1 MSMPTSSAA
10 PVKVLV
16 VDDSILMQKLMTQ
29 IIDSAPGFKVIGVAG
44 SAEEGWDAIQELR
57 PDVVTLDLEL
67 PGRHGL
73 KLLARVLKQDPL
85 PVLIVSAFGGPGAD
99 NTIQAL
105 ELGAIDFIEKPD
117 GTTHTL
123 EGFMKHL
130 VAALQRA
137 AASRKMIAAARQM
150 AQIAAPEQFRDSPNR
165 GTAPGSY
172 FNASSSREPV
182 STSLETALGRPAPLR
197 EPARAGKTSLI
208 AIGASTGG
216 VPAVQTVMR
225 DLANLRLPVV
235 VVQHMPPGYTAK
247 FAARLATATGL
258 DVREA
263 ADGDRLKAGMAV
275 VAPGGSRH
283 LEIEERRGELVCV
296 LKEGPLV
303 SGHSPSVDVMF
314 HSVARSLGSHAVG
327 ILLTGMGRDGAD
339 GLLAMRKAGAETLIQ
354 SGETCV
360 VNGMP
365 KAAFEI
371 GAADRVVPLSQ
382 IGAAVGQLIG
392 ERPNLRS
399 A

>member
-1 MSMPTSSAA
+1 MPIGTPSAA
-10 PVKVLV
+10 NPVKVLV
-16 VDDSILMQKLMTQ
+16 VDDSVLMQKLMTQ
-29 IIDSAPGFKVIGVAG
+29 IIDGAPGFKVIGIAG
-44 SAEEGWDAIQELR
+44 SAEEGWDKIQELR

-123 EGFMKHL
+123 ESFMKHL
-130 VAALQRA
+130 VGALQRA
-137 AASRKMIAAARQM
+137 SASRRMFASRRESTPVRV
-150 AQIAAPEQFRDSPNR
+150 AAP
-165 GTAPGSY
+165 
-172 FNASSSREPV
+172 
-182 STSLETALGRPAPLR
+182 R
-197 EPARAGKTSLI
+197 EPARMGGKASFI

-216 VPAVQTVMR
+216 VPAVQVVMR
-225 DLANLRLPVV
+225 DLAHLRLPIA

-263 ADGDRLKAGMAV
+263 SDGDRLKPGMAV
-275 VAPGGSRH
+275 VAPGGPRH
-283 LEIEERRGELVCV
+283 LEIEERRGEFACMLR
-296 LKEGPLV
+296 EGPLV

-314 HSVARSLGSHAVG
+314 HSVARSLGANAIG
-327 ILLTGMGRDGAD
+327 ILLTGMGRDGAE

-371 GAADRVVPLSQ
+371 GAADRVVALDQ
-382 IGAAVGQLIG
+382 IGAAVSNLLG
-392 ERPNLRS
+392 ERSHLRT

>member
-1 MSMPTSSAA
+1 MVVATSSAA

-16 VDDSILMQKLMTQ
+16 VDDSVLMQKLMTQ
-29 IIDSAPGFKVIGVAG
+29 IINSAPGFEVIGIAG

-123 EGFMKHL
+123 DGFMKHL

-137 AASRKMIAAARQM
+137 AASRKMISAARQITQ
-150 AQIAAPEQFRDSPNR
+150 A
-165 GTAPGSY
+165 TAVP
-172 FNASSSREPV
+172 A
-182 STSLETALGRPAPLR
+182 RPAAVPR
-197 EPARAGKTSLI
+197 EPARSGKTSLI

-225 DLANLRLPVV
+225 DLAHLRLPIV

-258 DVREA
+258 DVHEA
-263 ADGDRLKAGMAV
+263 VDGGRLRPGMAV
-275 VAPGGSRH
+275 VAPGGPRH
-283 LEIEERRGELVCV
+283 LEIEERRGEFVCV
-296 LKEGPLV
+296 LREGPLV
-303 SGHSPSVDVMF
+303 CGHSPSVDVMF
-314 HSVARSLGSHAVG
+314 HSVARSVGGHAIGV
-327 ILLTGMGRDGAD
+327 LLTGMGRDGAD

-371 GAADRVVPLSQ
+371 GAADRVVPLNQ
-382 IGAAVGQLIG
+382 IGGAVGQLVG
-392 ERPNLRS
+392 ERPNLRT

>member
-1 MSMPTSSAA
+1 MSTLTSSGG

-16 VDDSILMQKLMTQ
+16 VDDSVLMQKLMTQ

-57 PDVVTLDLEL
+57 PDVLTLDLEL

-130 VAALQRA
+130 VAALSRA
-137 AASRKMIAAARQM
+137 SASRRMFAARREV
-150 AQIAAPEQFRDSPNR
+150 APAR
-165 GTAPGSY
+165 
-172 FNASSSREPV
+172 PV
-182 STSLETALGRPAPLR
+182 LAR
-197 EPARAGKTSLI
+197 EPARGGRTSLI

-216 VPAVQTVMR
+216 VPAVQVVMR
-225 DLANLRLPVV
+225 DLAHLRIPVV

-263 ADGDRLKAGMAV
+263 ADGDKLKPGMAV
-275 VAPGGSRH
+275 VAPGGPRH

-296 LKEGPLV
+296 LREGPLV

-314 HSVARSLGSHAVG
+314 HSVARSLGQHAVG

-365 KAAFEI
+365 KAAYEL
-371 GAADRVVPLSQ
+371 GAADRVVPLDQ
-382 IGAAVGQLIG
+382 IGAAVGNLIG
-392 ERPNLRS
+392 ERPHLRT

>member
-1 MSMPTSSAA
+1 MGMLNSSAG

-16 VDDSILMQKLMTQ
+16 VDDSVLMQKLMTQ
-29 IIDSAPGFKVIGVAG
+29 IINSTPGFQVIGVAG

-57 PDVVTLDLEL
+57 PDILTLDLEL

-117 GTTHTL
+117 GTTNTL
-123 EGFMKHL
+123 DGFMKH
-130 VAALQRA
+130 VGTALQRA
-137 AASRKMIAAARQM
+137 SASRRLLMAARAAKEAPVAAAP
-150 AQIAAPEQFRDSPNR
+150 A
-165 GTAPGSY
+165 
-172 FNASSSREPV
+172 
-182 STSLETALGRPAPLR
+182 RPAIVR
-197 EPARAGKTSLI
+197 EVSRTVGKAPLI

-216 VPAVQTVMR
+216 VPAVQVVMR
-225 DLANLRLPVV
+225 DLAFTRLPIV
-235 VVQHMPPGYTAK
+235 VVQHMPAGYTAK
-247 FAARLATATGL
+247 FAARLTAATGL

-263 ADGDRLKAGMAV
+263 ADGDRLRPGMAV
-275 VAPGGSRH
+275 VAPGGHRH
-283 LEIEERRGELVCV
+283 LEIEERRGEFVCL

-303 SGHSPSVDVMF
+303 SGHCPSVDVMF
-314 HSVARSLGSHAVG
+314 HSVARAAGAQAVG
-327 ILLTGMGRDGAD
+327 VLLTGMGRDGAD

-371 GAADRVVPLSQ
+371 GAADRAVALEQ
-382 IGAAVGQLIG
+382 IGGVVAGLIG
-392 ERPNLRS
+392 ERPHQRT

>member
-1 MSMPTSSAA
+1 MSPLTSSAG

-29 IIDSAPGFKVIGVAG
+29 IINSTPGFQVIGVAG
-44 SAEEGWDAIQELR
+44 SAEEGWDAIQDLR
-57 PDVVTLDLEL
+57 PDILTLDLEL

-117 GTTHTL
+117 GATHTL
-123 EGFMKHL
+123 EGFMKH
-130 VAALQRA
+130 VAAALQRA
-137 AASRKMIAAARQM
+137 SASRRMLAAAKELA
-150 AQIAAPEQFRDSPNR
+150 AQQRPAAAAPVRPMAALSP
-165 GTAPGSY
+165 A
-172 FNASSSREPV
+172 AH
-182 STSLETALGRPAPLR
+182 
-197 EPARAGKTSLI
+197 GKVSLI

-225 DLANLRLPVV
+225 DAAHLRLPIA
-235 VVQHMPPGYTAK
+235 VVQHMPAGYTAK
-247 FAARLATATGL
+247 FAARLSAATGL

-263 ADGDRLKAGMAV
+263 ADGDRLRPGMAV
-275 VAPGGSRH
+275 VAPGGTKH
-283 LEIEERRGELVCV
+283 LEIEERRGELVCLV
-296 LKEGPLV
+296 KEGPLV
-303 SGHSPSVDVMF
+303 SGHCPSVDVMF
-314 HSVARSLGSHAVG
+314 HSVARALGAQAIGV
-327 ILLTGMGRDGAD
+327 LLTGMGRDGAD
-339 GLLAMRKAGAETLIQ
+339 GLLAMRKAGAATLIQ

-365 KAAFEI
+365 KAAFEL
-371 GAADRVVPLSQ
+371 GAADRVVPLDQ
-382 IGAAVGQLIG
+382 IGGAIAGLLG
-392 ERPNLRS
+392 ERPQQRT

>member
-1 MSMPTSSAA
+1 MSTLTSPGG

-16 VDDSILMQKLMTQ
+16 VDDSVLMQKLMTQ

-57 PDVVTLDLEL
+57 PDVLTLDLEL

-130 VAALQRA
+130 VAALSRA
-137 AASRKMIAAARQM
+137 SASRRMFAARREV
-150 AQIAAPEQFRDSPNR
+150 APVR
-165 GTAPGSY
+165 AVL
-172 FNASSSREPV
+172 A
-182 STSLETALGRPAPLR
+182 R
-197 EPARAGKTSLI
+197 EPARGGRTSLI

-216 VPAVQTVMR
+216 VPAVQVVMR
-225 DLANLRLPVV
+225 DLAHLRIPVV

-263 ADGDRLKAGMAV
+263 ADGDKLKPGMAV
-275 VAPGGSRH
+275 VAPGGPRH

-296 LKEGPLV
+296 LREGPLV

-314 HSVARSLGSHAVG
+314 HSVARSLGQHAVG

-365 KAAFEI
+365 KAAYEL
-371 GAADRVVPLSQ
+371 GAADRVVPLDQ
-382 IGAAVGQLIG
+382 IGAAVGNLIG
-392 ERPNLRS
+392 ERPHLRT

>member
-1 MSMPTSSAA
+1 MTLNASSPAKI
-10 PVKVLV
+10 VNVLV
-16 VDDSILMQKLMTQ
+16 VDDSVLMQKLMTQ

-44 SAEEGWDAIQELR
+44 SAEEGWDAIQALR

-73 KLLARVLKQDPL
+73 KLLARLMKQDPL

-99 NTIQAL
+99 NTLQAL
-105 ELGAIDFIEKPD
+105 ELGAVDFIEKPD
-117 GTTHTL
+117 GTIHTL
-123 EGFMKHL
+123 DGFMKHL

-137 AASRKMIAAARQM
+137 SASRRMFAATRE
-150 AQIAAPEQFRDSPNR
+150 AAPVRPVL
-165 GTAPGSY
+165 A
-172 FNASSSREPV
+172 REP
-182 STSLETALGRPAPLR
+182 GRVGGR
-197 EPARAGKTSLI
+197 TSLI

-216 VPAVQTVMR
+216 VPAVQVVMR
-225 DLANLRLPVV
+225 DLAHHRIPMV

-247 FAARLATATGL
+247 FAARLAAATGL

-263 ADGDRLKAGMAV
+263 SDGERLKPGIAV
-275 VAPGGSRH
+275 VAPGGPRH
-283 LEIEERRGELVCV
+283 LEIEERRGEFTCV

-314 HSVARSLGSHAVG
+314 HSVARSLGAHAVG

-371 GAADRVVPLSQ
+371 GAADRVVALDQ
-382 IGAAVGQLIG
+382 IGAAVGHLIG
-392 ERPNLRS
+392 ERPHQRS

>member
-1 MSMPTSSAA
+1 MVMQSSSST
-10 PVKVLV
+10 PVRVLV

-29 IIDSAPGFKVIGVAG
+29 IIDGAPGFKVIGVAG
-44 SAEEGWDAIQELR
+44 SAEEGWDTIQELR

-117 GTTHTL
+117 GTRHTL

-130 VAALQRA
+130 VGALQRA
-137 AASRKMIAAARQM
+137 SASRRMFASRREATPVRVAVPREAAR
-150 AQIAAPEQFRDSPNR
+150 
-165 GTAPGSY
+165 GGGK
-172 FNASSSREPV
+172 ASF
-182 STSLETALGRPAPLR
+182 
-197 EPARAGKTSLI
+197 I

-216 VPAVQTVMR
+216 VPAVQVVMR
-225 DLANLRLPVV
+225 DLAHLRLPIA

-263 ADGDRLKAGMAV
+263 SDGDRLKPGMAV
-275 VAPGGSRH
+275 VAPGGPRH
-283 LEIEERRGELVCV
+283 LEIEERRGEFVCV
-296 LKEGPLV
+296 LREGPLV

-314 HSVARSLGSHAVG
+314 HSVARSIGAASIG
-327 ILLTGMGRDGAD
+327 ILLTGMGRDGAE

-371 GAADRVVPLSQ
+371 GAADRVVALDQ
-382 IGAAVGQLIG
+382 IGAAVSNLLG
-392 ERPNLRS
+392 ERPHLRT

>member
-1 MSMPTSSAA
+1 MVLPSASGP

-16 VDDSILMQKLMTQ
+16 VDDSVLMQKLMTK
-29 IIDSAPGFKVIGVAG
+29 IIDGAPGFQVIGVAG
-44 SAEEGWDAIQELR
+44 SAEEGWDAIQDLR

-123 EGFMKHL
+123 EGFMAHL
-130 VAALQRA
+130 VAGLQRA
-137 AASRKMIAAARQM
+137 AGSRRMFAAMRQAAQPLGAHRPSIAAAPGRESQ
-150 AQIAAPEQFRDSPNR
+150 R
-165 GTAPGSY
+165 G
-172 FNASSSREPV
+172 
-182 STSLETALGRPAPLR
+182 GRM
-197 EPARAGKTSLI
+197 SFI

-225 DLANLRLPVV
+225 DLAHLRLPIA

-247 FAARLATATGL
+247 FAGRLAAATGL

-263 ADGDRLKAGMAV
+263 ADGDRLKSGMAV
-275 VAPGGSRH
+275 VAPGGPRH
-283 LEIEERRGELVCV
+283 LEIEERRGEFVCV

-314 HSVARSLGSHAVG
+314 HSVARSLGAQAIG

-365 KAAFEI
+365 KAAYEL
-371 GAADRVVPLSQ
+371 GAADRVVPLGQ
-382 IGAAVGQLIG
+382 IGAAVSNLLG
-392 ERPNLRS
+392 ERPNLRT

>member
-1 MSMPTSSAA
+1 MVIATSSTA

-16 VDDSILMQKLMTQ
+16 VDDSVLMQKLMTQ
-29 IIDSAPGFKVIGVAG
+29 IINSAPGFEVIGIAG

-123 EGFMKHL
+123 DGFMKHL

-137 AASRKMIAAARQM
+137 AASRKMISAARQM
-150 AQIAAPEQFRDSPNR
+150 TQMAAAVPARPS
-165 GTAPGSY
+165 APS
-172 FNASSSREPV
+172 
-182 STSLETALGRPAPLR
+182 R
-197 EPARAGKTSLI
+197 EPARSGKTSLI

-225 DLANLRLPVV
+225 DLAHLRLPIV

-258 DVREA
+258 DVHEA
-263 ADGDRLKAGMAV
+263 NDGDRLKPGMAV
-275 VAPGGSRH
+275 VAPGGPRH
-283 LEIEERRGELVCV
+283 LEIEERRGEFVCV
-296 LKEGPLV
+296 LREGPLV

-314 HSVARSLGSHAVG
+314 HSVARSVGSHAIGV
-327 ILLTGMGRDGAD
+327 LLTGMGRDGAD

-371 GAADRVVPLSQ
+371 GAADRVVPLNQ
-382 IGAAVGQLIG
+382 IGGAVGQLVG
-392 ERPNLRS
+392 DRPNLRT

>member
-1 MSMPTSSAA
+1 MTGTSTISATS

-29 IIDSAPGFKVIGVAG
+29 IIDSAPGFKVIGIAG
-44 SAEEGWDAIQELR
+44 SAEEGWDAIQALR
-57 PDVVTLDLEL
+57 PDVLTLDLEL

-123 EGFMKHL
+123 EGFMSHL

-137 AASRKMIAAARQM
+137 SASRKMIAAAKQM
-150 AQIAAPEQFRDSPNR
+150 AQMAQLAQPRMAAPP
-165 GTAPGSY
+165 
-172 FNASSSREPV
+172 
-182 STSLETALGRPAPLR
+182 R
-197 EPARAGKTSLI
+197 EPARSGKTALI

-216 VPAVQTVMR
+216 VPAVQTVIR
-225 DLANLRLPVV
+225 DLAPLQLPIS
-235 VVQHMPPGYTAK
+235 VVQHMPPGYTQR
-247 FAARLATATGL
+247 FAERLATATGL

-263 ADGDRLKAGMAV
+263 TDGMRLKPGMAV
-275 VAPGGSRH
+275 IAPGGPRH
-283 LEIEERRGELVCV
+283 LEIEDRRGELTCM
-296 LKEGPLV
+296 LKEGPTV

-314 HSVARSLGSHAVG
+314 HSVARSLGSQAFG

-371 GAADRVVPLSQ
+371 GAAERVVPLDQ
-382 IGAAVGQLIG
+382 IGAAVGQVLS
-392 ERPNLRS
+392 ERPSQRT

>member
-1 MSMPTSSAA
+1 MSPLTSSAGV
-10 PVKVLV
+10 VKVLV

-29 IIDSAPGFKVIGVAG
+29 IINSTPGFQVIGVAG

-57 PDVVTLDLEL
+57 PDILTLDLEL

-117 GTTHTL
+117 GATHTL
-123 EGFMKHL
+123 EGFMKH
-130 VAALQRA
+130 VAAALQRA
-137 AASRKMIAAARQM
+137 SASRRMLAAAKELAVQQRP
-150 AQIAAPEQFRDSPNR
+150 AVAAPVRPMA
-165 GTAPGSY
+165 AP
-172 FNASSSREPV
+172 
-182 STSLETALGRPAPLR
+182 TPA
-197 EPARAGKTSLI
+197 AHGKVSLI

-225 DLANLRLPVV
+225 DAAHLRLPIA
-235 VVQHMPPGYTAK
+235 VVQHMPAGYTAK
-247 FAARLATATGL
+247 FAARLSAATGL

-263 ADGDRLKAGMAV
+263 SDGDRLRPGMAV
-275 VAPGGSRH
+275 VAPGGTKH
-283 LEIEERRGELVCV
+283 LEIEERRGELVCLV
-296 LKEGPLV
+296 KEGPLV
-303 SGHSPSVDVMF
+303 SGHCPSVDVMF
-314 HSVARSLGSHAVG
+314 HSVARSLGSHAIGV
-327 ILLTGMGRDGAD
+327 LLTGMGRDGAD
-339 GLLAMRKAGAETLIQ
+339 GLLAMRKAGAATLIQ

-365 KAAFEI
+365 KAAFEL
-371 GAADRVVPLSQ
+371 GAADRVVPLDQ
-382 IGAAVGQLIG
+382 IGGAIAGLLG
-392 ERPNLRS
+392 ERPQQRT

>member
-1 MSMPTSSAA
+1 MSMPASSAV

-16 VDDSILMQKLMTQ
+16 VDDSVLMQKLMTQ

-123 EGFMKHL
+123 DGFMKHL
-130 VAALQRA
+130 VVALQRA
-137 AASRKMIAAARQM
+137 AASRKVLAASRQM
-150 AQIAAPEQFRDSPNR
+150 AQAAVPAHP
-165 GTAPGSY
+165 A
-172 FNASSSREPV
+172 
-182 STSLETALGRPAPLR
+182 ALPPRR
-197 EPARAGKTSLI
+197 EPARGGRTSVI

-225 DLANLRLPVV
+225 DLAHLRLPVV
-235 VVQHMPPGYTAK
+235 IVQHMPPGYTAK

-258 DVREA
+258 DVHEA
-263 ADGDRLKAGMAV
+263 ADGDRLRPGMAV
-275 VAPGGSRH
+275 VAPGGPRH
-283 LEIEERRGELVCV
+283 LEIEERRGELVCM
-296 LKEGPLV
+296 LREGPLV

-314 HSVARSLGSHAVG
+314 HSVARSVGSHAVG

-365 KAAFEI
+365 KAAFEL
-371 GAADRVVPLSQ
+371 GATERVVPLTQ
-382 IGAAVGQLIG
+382 IGTAVSQLIG
-392 ERPNLRS
+392 ERPNLRT

>member
-1 MSMPTSSAA
+1 MNMPTSPAA
-10 PVKVLV
+10 PIKVLV

-44 SAEEGWDAIQELR
+44 SAEEGWDAIQALR
-57 PDVVTLDLEL
+57 PDVLTLDLEL

-137 AASRKMIAAARQM
+137 SASRKMIAAARQM
-150 AQIAAPEQFRDSPNR
+150 AQI
-165 GTAPGSY
+165 TAP
-172 FNASSSREPV
+172 A
-182 STSLETALGRPAPLR
+182 RPAPLR

-225 DLANLRLPVV
+225 DLAHLRLPVV

-263 ADGDRLKAGMAV
+263 ADGDRLRPGMAV
-275 VAPGGSRH
+275 VAPGGLRH
-283 LEIEERRGELVCV
+283 LEVEERRGELVCV

-314 HSVARSLGSHAVG
+314 HSVARSLGAHAVG

-365 KAAFEI
+365 KAAFEL
-371 GAADRVVPLSQ
+371 GAADRVVPLDQ
-382 IGAAVGQLIG
+382 IGAAVSQLIG

>member
-1 MSMPTSSAA
+1 MTLNASSSAK
-10 PVKVLV
+10 PVSVLV
-16 VDDSILMQKLMTQ
+16 VDDSVLMQKLMTQ

-44 SAEEGWDAIQELR
+44 SAEEGWDAIQALR

-73 KLLARVLKQDPL
+73 KLLARLMKQDPL

-99 NTIQAL
+99 NTLQAL
-105 ELGAIDFIEKPD
+105 ELGAVDFIEKPD
-117 GTTHTL
+117 GSTHTL

-137 AASRKMIAAARQM
+137 SASRRIFAMARE
-150 AQIAAPEQFRDSPNR
+150 AVVREAVPE
-165 GTAPGSY
+165 
-172 FNASSSREPV
+172 
-182 STSLETALGRPAPLR
+182 RPALVR
-197 EPARAGKTSLI
+197 EPARVAAARVSLI

-216 VPAVQTVMR
+216 VPAVQVVMR
-225 DLANLRLPVV
+225 DLAQYRVPMV

-258 DVREA
+258 DVHEA
-263 ADGDRLKAGMAV
+263 VDGDRLKPGMAV
-275 VAPGGSRH
+275 VAPGGPRH
-283 LEIEERRGELVCV
+283 LEIEERRGEFTCV

-314 HSVARSLGSHAVG
+314 HSVARSLGAHAVG
-327 ILLTGMGRDGAD
+327 VLLTGMGRDGAD
-339 GLLAMRKAGAETLIQ
+339 GLLAMRKAGAATLIQ
-354 SGETCV
+354 SGDTCV

-371 GAADRVVPLSQ
+371 GAADRVVPLDQ
-382 IGAAVGQLIG
+382 IGAAVGHLIG
-392 ERPNLRS
+392 ERPHQRT

>member
-1 MSMPTSSAA
+1 MSMSSPPAA

-16 VDDSILMQKLMTQ
+16 VDDSVLMQKLMTQ

-44 SAEEGWDAIQELR
+44 SAEEGWDAIQALR
-57 PDVVTLDLEL
+57 PDIVTLDLEL

-130 VAALQRA
+130 VAALSRA
-137 AASRKMIAAARQM
+137 SASRRMFAARRE
-150 AQIAAPEQFRDSPNR
+150 AAPER
-165 GTAPGSY
+165 
-172 FNASSSREPV
+172 PV
-182 STSLETALGRPAPLR
+182 VAR
-197 EPARAGKTSLI
+197 EPARGQGRAALI

-216 VPAVQTVMR
+216 VPAVQVVMR
-225 DLANLRLPVV
+225 DLAHLRVPIA

-258 DVREA
+258 DVKEA
-263 ADGDRLKAGMAV
+263 ADGDRLKPGMAV
-275 VAPGGSRH
+275 VAPGGPRH

-314 HSVARSLGSHAVG
+314 HSVARSLGAHSIGV
-327 ILLTGMGRDGAD
+327 LLTGMGRDGAD

-371 GAADRVVPLSQ
+371 GATERVVALDQ
-382 IGAAVGQLIG
+382 IGAAVGNLIG
-392 ERPNLRS
+392 ERPHLRT

>member
-1 MSMPTSSAA
+1 MSLMTPSAG

-16 VDDSILMQKLMTQ
+16 VDDSVLMQKLMTQ
-29 IIDSAPGFKVIGVAG
+29 IVNSTPGFQVIGVAG

-57 PDVVTLDLEL
+57 PDILTLDLEL

-117 GTTHTL
+117 GATHTL
-123 EGFMKHL
+123 EGFMKH
-130 VAALQRA
+130 VAAALQRA
-137 AASRKMIAAARQM
+137 SASRRMLAAARDLAIQ
-150 AQIAAPEQFRDSPNR
+150 QRTAAV
-165 GTAPGSY
+165 A
-172 FNASSSREPV
+172 
-182 STSLETALGRPAPLR
+182 
-197 EPARAGKTSLI
+197 PARPVAALAPVAHGKVSLI

-225 DLANLRLPVV
+225 DAAHLRLPIV
-235 VVQHMPPGYTAK
+235 VVQHMPAGYTAK
-247 FAARLATATGL
+247 FAARLAAATGL

-263 ADGDRLKAGMAV
+263 SDGDRLRPGMAV

-283 LEIEERRGELVCV
+283 LEIEERRGELVCL
-296 LKEGPLV
+296 LKEAPLV
-303 SGHSPSVDVMF
+303 SGHCPSVDVMF
-314 HSVARSLGSHAVG
+314 HSVARAAGAQAIGV
-327 ILLTGMGRDGAD
+327 LLTGMGRDGAD
-339 GLLAMRKAGAETLIQ
+339 GLLAMRKAGAATLIQ

-365 KAAFEI
+365 KAAFEL
-371 GAADRVVPLSQ
+371 GAAERVVALDQ
-382 IGAAVGQLIG
+382 IGGAIAGLLG
-392 ERPNLRS
+392 ERPQQRT

>member
-1 MSMPTSSAA
+1 MGIPNPSAG

-16 VDDSILMQKLMTQ
+16 VDDSVLMQKLMTQ
-29 IIDSAPGFKVIGVAG
+29 IINSTPGFQVIGVAG

-57 PDVVTLDLEL
+57 PDILTLDLEL

-123 EGFMKHL
+123 DSFMKH
-130 VAALQRA
+130 VGTALQRA
-137 AASRKMIAAARQM
+137 SASRRLLMAARAAKEAPAAAVP
-150 AQIAAPEQFRDSPNR
+150 A
-165 GTAPGSY
+165 
-172 FNASSSREPV
+172 
-182 STSLETALGRPAPLR
+182 RPAIAR
-197 EPARAGKTSLI
+197 EISRTVGKSPLI

-216 VPAVQTVMR
+216 VPAVQVVMR
-225 DLANLRLPVV
+225 DLAFTRLPIV
-235 VVQHMPPGYTAK
+235 VVQHMPAGYTAK
-247 FAARLATATGL
+247 FAARLAAATGL

-263 ADGDRLKAGMAV
+263 ADGDRLRPGMAV
-275 VAPGGSRH
+275 VAPGGHRH
-283 LEIEERRGELVCV
+283 LEIEERRGEFVC
-296 LKEGPLV
+296 LLREGPLV
-303 SGHSPSVDVMF
+303 SGHCPSVDVMF
-314 HSVARSLGSHAVG
+314 HSVARAAGAQAVG
-327 ILLTGMGRDGAD
+327 VLLTGMGRDGAD

-365 KAAFEI
+365 KAAYEL
-371 GAADRVVPLSQ
+371 GATARVVPLTQ
-382 IGAAVGQLIG
+382 IGTAVSQLSG
-392 ERPNLRS
+392 EKPNLRT

>member
-1 MSMPTSSAA
+1 MTGMTPSAA
-10 PVKVLV
+10 NPVKVLV
-16 VDDSILMQKLMTQ
+16 VDDSVLMQKLMTQ
-29 IIDSAPGFKVIGVAG
+29 IIDGAPGFKVIGIAG
-44 SAEEGWDAIQELR
+44 SAEEGWDKIQELR

-130 VAALQRA
+130 VGALQRA
-137 AASRKMIAAARQM
+137 SASRRMFASRRESAPARV
-150 AQIAAPEQFRDSPNR
+150 AAP
-165 GTAPGSY
+165 
-172 FNASSSREPV
+172 
-182 STSLETALGRPAPLR
+182 R
-197 EPARAGKTSLI
+197 EPARMGGKASFI

-216 VPAVQTVMR
+216 VPAVQVVMR
-225 DLANLRLPVV
+225 DLAHLRLPIA

-263 ADGDRLKAGMAV
+263 SDGDKLKPGMAV
-275 VAPGGSRH
+275 VAPGGPRH
-283 LEIEERRGELVCV
+283 LEIEERRGEFVCM
-296 LKEGPLV
+296 LREGPLV

-314 HSVARSLGSHAVG
+314 HSVARSLGANAIG
-327 ILLTGMGRDGAD
+327 ILLTGMGRDGAE

-371 GAADRVVPLSQ
+371 GAADRVVALDQ
-382 IGAAVGQLIG
+382 IGAAVSNLLG
-392 ERPNLRS
+392 ERSHLRT

>member
-1 MSMPTSSAA
+1 MSMATSSAA

-16 VDDSILMQKLMTQ
+16 VDDSVLMQKLMTQ
-29 IIDSAPGFKVIGVAG
+29 IINGAPGFEVIGVAG
-44 SAEEGWDAIQELR
+44 SAEEGWDAIQDLR

-150 AQIAAPEQFRDSPNR
+150 AQAGAPARP
-165 GTAPGSY
+165 
-172 FNASSSREPV
+172 
-182 STSLETALGRPAPLR
+182 TALPR
-197 EPARAGKTSLI
+197 EPARAGRTSLI

-216 VPAVQTVMR
+216 VPAVQAVMR
-225 DLANLRLPVV
+225 DLAHLRLPIV

-247 FAARLATATGL
+247 FAARLAGATGL

-263 ADGDRLKAGMAV
+263 ADGDRLKPGMAV
-275 VAPGGSRH
+275 VAPGGPRH
-283 LEIEERRGELVCV
+283 LEIEERRGEFVCV

-314 HSVARSLGSHAVG
+314 HSVARSIGSQAVG

-371 GAADRVVPLSQ
+371 GAAERVVPLDQ
-382 IGAAVGQLIG
+382 IGTTVSHLIG
-392 ERPNLRS
+392 DRSHLRT

>member
-1 MSMPTSSAA
+1 MTLNASSPAK
-10 PVKVLV
+10 PVNVLV
-16 VDDSILMQKLMTQ
+16 VDDSVLMQKLMTQ

-44 SAEEGWDAIQELR
+44 SAEEGWDAIQALR

-137 AASRKMIAAARQM
+137 SASRRMFAAAR
-150 AQIAAPEQFRDSPNR
+150 E
-165 GTAPGSY
+165 TAPV
-172 FNASSSREPV
+172 RPV
-182 STSLETALGRPAPLR
+182 LAR
-197 EPARAGKTSLI
+197 EPARVGGRTSLI

-216 VPAVQTVMR
+216 VPAVQVVMR
-225 DLANLRLPVV
+225 DLAHHRMPMV

-258 DVREA
+258 DVHEA
-263 ADGDRLKAGMAV
+263 SDGERLKPGMAV
-275 VAPGGSRH
+275 VAPGGPRH
-283 LEIEERRGELVCV
+283 LEIEERRGEFVCV

-314 HSVARSLGSHAVG
+314 HSVARSLGAQAIGV
-327 ILLTGMGRDGAD
+327 LLTGMGRDGAD

-371 GAADRVVPLSQ
+371 GAADRVVPLDQ
-382 IGAAVGQLIG
+382 IGAAVGHLIG
-392 ERPNLRS
+392 ERPHQRS

>member
-1 MSMPTSSAA
+1 MTGMTPSAA
-10 PVKVLV
+10 NPVKVLV
-16 VDDSILMQKLMTQ
+16 VDDSVLMQKLMTQ
-29 IIDSAPGFKVIGVAG
+29 IIDGAPGFKVIGIAG
-44 SAEEGWDAIQELR
+44 SAEEGWDKIQELR

-130 VAALQRA
+130 VGALQRA
-137 AASRKMIAAARQM
+137 SASRRMFASRRESAPARV
-150 AQIAAPEQFRDSPNR
+150 AAP
-165 GTAPGSY
+165 
-172 FNASSSREPV
+172 
-182 STSLETALGRPAPLR
+182 R
-197 EPARAGKTSLI
+197 EPARMGGRASFI

-216 VPAVQTVMR
+216 VPAVQVVMR
-225 DLANLRLPVV
+225 DLAHLRLPIA

-263 ADGDRLKAGMAV
+263 SDGDKLKPGMAV
-275 VAPGGSRH
+275 VAPGGPRH
-283 LEIEERRGELVCV
+283 LEIEERRGEFVCM
-296 LKEGPLV
+296 LREGPLV

-314 HSVARSLGSHAVG
+314 HSVARSLGANAIG
-327 ILLTGMGRDGAD
+327 ILLTGMGRDGAE

-371 GAADRVVPLSQ
+371 GAADRVVALDQ
-382 IGAAVGQLIG
+382 IGAAVSNLLG
-392 ERPNLRS
+392 ERSHLRT

>member
-1 MSMPTSSAA
+1 MIGAGISSAA
-10 PVKVLV
+10 AVKVLV
-16 VDDSILMQKLMTQ
+16 VDDSVLMQKLMTQ
-29 IIDSAPGFKVIGVAG
+29 IIDAAPGFKVIGVAG
-44 SAEEGWDAIQELR
+44 SAEEGWDAIQALR

-117 GTTHTL
+117 GSTNTL

-137 AASRKMIAAARQM
+137 ATSRRPVAAARQGV
-150 AQIAAPEQFRDSPNR
+150 Q
-165 GTAPGSY
+165 TADP
-172 FNASSSREPV
+172 A
-182 STSLETALGRPAPLR
+182 RPAMMAR

-225 DLANLRLPVV
+225 DIAHLRVPVA

-247 FAARLATATGL
+247 FAARLAAATGL
-258 DVREA
+258 DVHEA
-263 ADGDRLKAGMAV
+263 ADGDRLKPGMAV

-283 LEIEERRGELVCV
+283 LEIEERRGELVC
-296 LKEGPLV
+296 LLREGPLV
-303 SGHSPSVDVMF
+303 CGHSPSVDVMF
-314 HSVARSLGSHAVG
+314 HSVARSLGAHAIG

-339 GLLAMRKAGAETLIQ
+339 GLLAMRRAGAETLIQ

-365 KAAFEI
+365 KAAFEL
-371 GAADRVVPLSQ
+371 GAADRVVPLGQ
-382 IGAAVGQLIG
+382 IGAAVGQLVG
-392 ERPNLRS
+392 ERPGLRTV
-399 A
+399 

>member
-1 MSMPTSSAA
+1 MSTLTSSSA

-16 VDDSILMQKLMTQ
+16 VDDSLLMQKLMTQ
-29 IIDSAPGFKVIGVAG
+29 IINNAPGFQVIGVAG
-44 SAEEGWDAIQELR
+44 SAEEGWDAIQALR
-57 PDVVTLDLEL
+57 PDILTLDLEL

-117 GTTHTL
+117 GSTNTL
-123 EGFMKHL
+123 DSFMKHL
-130 VAALQRA
+130 VAALARA
-137 AASRKMIAAARQM
+137 SASRKLISAARQM
-150 AQIAAPEQFRDSPNR
+150 AAAAPS
-165 GTAPGSY
+165 
-172 FNASSSREPV
+172 
-182 STSLETALGRPAPLR
+182 RPAPSQPPR
-197 EPARAGKTSLI
+197 GAGKASLI

-216 VPAVQTVMR
+216 VPAVQVVMR
-225 DLANLRLPVV
+225 DLAHLRLPIV

-258 DVREA
+258 DVKEA
-263 ADGDRLKAGMAV
+263 ADGDRLKPGMGV
-275 VAPGGSRH
+275 VAPGGPRH
-283 LEIEERRGELVCV
+283 LEIEERRGEFICNLR
-296 LKEGPLV
+296 EGPLV

-314 HSVARSLGSHAVG
+314 HSVARSIGSHAVG

-371 GAADRVVPLSQ
+371 GAADRVVALDQ
-382 IGAAVGQLIG
+382 IGAAVGNLIG
-392 ERPNLRS
+392 ERPHLRT

>member
-1 MSMPTSSAA
+1 MGMPTPSAG

-16 VDDSILMQKLMTQ
+16 VDDSVLMQKLMTQ
-29 IIDSAPGFKVIGVAG
+29 IINSTPGFQVIGVAG

-57 PDVVTLDLEL
+57 PDILTLDLEL

-123 EGFMKHL
+123 DGFMKH
-130 VAALQRA
+130 VGMALQRA
-137 AASRKMIAAARQM
+137 SASRRLLQAARAATGAAATGAPVPSRPV
-150 AQIAAPEQFRDSPNR
+150 IAREVSRTVGKSP
-165 GTAPGSY
+165 
-172 FNASSSREPV
+172 
-182 STSLETALGRPAPLR
+182 
-197 EPARAGKTSLI
+197 LI

-216 VPAVQTVMR
+216 VPAVQVVMR
-225 DLANLRLPVV
+225 DLAFTRLPMV
-235 VVQHMPPGYTAK
+235 VVQHMPAGYTAK
-247 FAARLATATGL
+247 FAARLAAATGL

-263 ADGDRLKAGMAV
+263 VDGDRLRPGMAV
-275 VAPGGSRH
+275 VAPGGHRH
-283 LEIEERRGELVCV
+283 LEIEERRGEFVC
-296 LKEGPLV
+296 LLREGPLV
-303 SGHSPSVDVMF
+303 SGHCPSVDVMF
-314 HSVARSLGSHAVG
+314 HSVARSAGAQAVG
-327 ILLTGMGRDGAD
+327 VLLTGMGRDGAD

-371 GAADRVVPLSQ
+371 GAADRAVALDQ
-382 IGAAVGQLIG
+382 IGGVVAGLIG
-392 ERPNLRS
+392 ERPHQRT

>member
-44 SAEEGWDAIQELR
+44 SAEDGWDAIQELR

-117 GTTHTL
+117 GMTHTL

-137 AASRKMIAAARQM
+137 SASRKMIAAARQM
-150 AQIAAPEQFRDSPNR
+150 AQMAQTSAP
-165 GTAPGSY
+165 
-172 FNASSSREPV
+172 V
-182 STSLETALGRPAPLR
+182 RPAPPK
-197 EPARAGKTSLI
+197 ESARAGKTSLI

-225 DLANLRLPVV
+225 DLAHLRLPIV

-247 FAARLATATGL
+247 FAARLAAATGL

-263 ADGDRLKAGMAV
+263 ADGDRLRPGMAV
-275 VAPGGSRH
+275 VAPGGPRH
-283 LEIEERRGELVCV
+283 LEIEERRGELVCA

-314 HSVARSLGSHAVG
+314 HSVARSLGAHAFG

-365 KAAFEI
+365 KAAFEL
-371 GAADRVVPLSQ
+371 GAADRVVPLNQ

>member
-1 MSMPTSSAA
+1 MNMPLSSGS

-123 EGFMKHL
+123 DGFMKHL

-137 AASRKMIAAARQM
+137 AASRKMLAAARQLVH
-150 AQIAAPEQFRDSPNR
+150 AAVP
-165 GTAPGSY
+165 A
-172 FNASSSREPV
+172 
-182 STSLETALGRPAPLR
+182 RPAPPPR
-197 EPARAGKTSLI
+197 ELARAGKTSLI

-225 DLANLRLPVV
+225 DLAHLRLPIV

-258 DVREA
+258 DVHEA
-263 ADGDRLKAGMAV
+263 VDGGRLRPGMAV
-275 VAPGGSRH
+275 VAPGGPRH
-283 LEIEERRGELVCV
+283 LEIEERRGEFVCA
-296 LKEGPLV
+296 LREGPLV

-314 HSVARSLGSHAVG
+314 HSVARSVGSHAIG

-365 KAAFEI
+365 KAAYEL
-371 GAADRVVPLSQ
+371 GATERVVPLTQ
-382 IGAAVGQLIG
+382 IGTAVSQLIG
-392 ERPNLRS
+392 EKPNLRT

>member
-1 MSMPTSSAA
+1 MSAA
-10 PVKVLV
+10 PSAAVPVKVLV
-16 VDDSILMQKLMTQ
+16 VDDSVLMQKLMTQ

-44 SAEEGWDAIQELR
+44 SAEEGWDAIQDLR

-137 AASRKMIAAARQM
+137 SASRKMIAAARQM
-150 AQIAAPEQFRDSPNR
+150 AQVAAPVRPASP
-165 GTAPGSY
+165 P
-172 FNASSSREPV
+172 REP
-182 STSLETALGRPAPLR
+182 AR
-197 EPARAGKTSLI
+197 ARAGKTSLI

-225 DLANLRLPVV
+225 DLAHLRLPIV

-258 DVREA
+258 DVHEA
-263 ADGDRLKAGMAV
+263 IDGDRLKPGMAV
-275 VAPGGSRH
+275 VAPGGPRH
-283 LEIEERRGELVCV
+283 LEIEERRGEFVCV

-314 HSVARSLGSHAVG
+314 HSVARSAGAHAVG

-365 KAAFEI
+365 KAAFEL

-382 IGAAVGQLIG
+382 IGTAVSQLIG
-392 ERPNLRS
+392 ERPGLRT

>member
-1 MSMPTSSAA
+1 MSVTTSSAV

-16 VDDSILMQKLMTQ
+16 VDDSVLMQKLMTQ

-57 PDVVTLDLEL
+57 PDIVTLDLEL

-137 AASRKMIAAARQM
+137 SASRKMIAAARQM
-150 AQIAAPEQFRDSPNR
+150 AQTAAP
-165 GTAPGSY
+165 A
-172 FNASSSREPV
+172 
-182 STSLETALGRPAPLR
+182 RPAAPPR
-197 EPARAGKTSLI
+197 EAPRAGKTSLI

-225 DLANLRLPVV
+225 DLAHLRLPIV

-258 DVREA
+258 DVHEA
-263 ADGDRLKAGMAV
+263 VDGDRLRPGMAV
-275 VAPGGSRH
+275 VAPGGPRH
-283 LEIEERRGELVCV
+283 IEIEERRGELVCV

-314 HSVARSLGSHAVG
+314 HSVARSAGAHAIG

-365 KAAFEI
+365 KAAFEL

>member
-1 MSMPTSSAA
+1 MSSLTP
-10 PVKVLV
+10 PGGLVKVLV
-16 VDDSILMQKLMTQ
+16 VDDSVLMQKLMTQ
-29 IIDSAPGFKVIGVAG
+29 IIDSAPGFKVIGIAG

-57 PDVVTLDLEL
+57 PDVLTLDLEL

-130 VAALQRA
+130 VAALSRA
-137 AASRKMIAAARQM
+137 SASRRMFAARREV
-150 AQIAAPEQFRDSPNR
+150 APVR
-165 GTAPGSY
+165 
-172 FNASSSREPV
+172 PV
-182 STSLETALGRPAPLR
+182 LAR
-197 EPARAGKTSLI
+197 EPARGGRTSLI

-216 VPAVQTVMR
+216 VPAVQVVMR
-225 DLANLRLPVV
+225 DLAHLRIPVV

-263 ADGDRLKAGMAV
+263 ADGDKLKPGMAV
-275 VAPGGSRH
+275 VAPGGPRH

-296 LKEGPLV
+296 LREGPLV

-314 HSVARSLGSHAVG
+314 HSVARSLGQHAVG

-365 KAAFEI
+365 KAAYEL
-371 GAADRVVPLSQ
+371 GAADRVVPLDQ
-382 IGAAVGQLIG
+382 IGAAVGNLIG
-392 ERPNLRS
+392 ERPHLRT

>member
-1 MSMPTSSAA
+1 MSTLTSSNA

-16 VDDSILMQKLMTQ
+16 VDDSLLMQKLMTQ
-29 IIDSAPGFKVIGVAG
+29 IINSAPGFQVIGVAG
-44 SAEEGWDAIQELR
+44 SAEEGWDAIQALR
-57 PDVVTLDLEL
+57 PDILTLDLEL

-117 GTTHTL
+117 GSTHTL
-123 EGFMKHL
+123 DGFMKHL
-130 VAALQRA
+130 VAAL
-137 AASRKMIAAARQM
+137 AR
-150 AQIAAPEQFRDSPNR
+150 
-165 GTAPGSY
+165 
-172 FNASSSREPV
+172 ASSSRRMFAAAREAAPARPV
-182 STSLETALGRPAPLR
+182 MAR
-197 EPARAGKTSLI
+197 EPSRGAGRAALI

-216 VPAVQTVMR
+216 VPAVQVVMR
-225 DLANLRLPVV
+225 DLAHLRLPIV
-235 VVQHMPPGYTAK
+235 VVQHMPAGYTAK

-258 DVREA
+258 DVKEA
-263 ADGDRLKAGMAV
+263 ADGDRLKPGMGV
-275 VAPGGSRH
+275 VAPGGPRH
-283 LEIEERRGELVCV
+283 LEIEERRGEFICNLR
-296 LKEGPLV
+296 EGPLV

-314 HSVARSLGSHAVG
+314 HSVARSIGSHAVG

-371 GAADRVVPLSQ
+371 GAADRVVALDQ
-382 IGAAVGQLIG
+382 IGAAVGNLIG
-392 ERPNLRS
+392 ERPHLRT

>member
-1 MSMPTSSAA
+1 MSSSASAAA

-16 VDDSILMQKLMTQ
+16 VDDSVLMQKLMTQ

-137 AASRKMIAAARQM
+137 AGSRRMLTFARQIGQAAAP
-150 AQIAAPEQFRDSPNR
+150 A
-165 GTAPGSY
+165 
-172 FNASSSREPV
+172 
-182 STSLETALGRPAPLR
+182 RPAPPPPPA
-197 EPARAGKTSLI
+197 PARAGRAALI

-225 DLANLRLPVV
+225 DLAPLRLPIV
-235 VVQHMPPGYTAK
+235 VVQHMPAGYTAK
-247 FAARLATATGL
+247 FAGRLAMASGL

-263 ADGDRLKAGMAV
+263 AEGDRLEPGMAV
-275 VAPGGSRH
+275 VAPGGLRH
-283 LEIEERRGELVCV
+283 LEIEERRGAFVCT
-296 LKEGPLV
+296 LREGPPV

-314 HSVARSLGSHAVG
+314 HSVARSVGGHAVG

-371 GAADRVVPLSQ
+371 GAADRVVPLGQ
-382 IGAAVGQLIG
+382 IGAAVAQLVG
-392 ERPNLRS
+392 ERPKLRT

>member
-1 MSMPTSSAA
+1 MVVATSSAS

-29 IIDSAPGFKVIGVAG
+29 IINGAPGFEVIGVAG

-123 EGFMKHL
+123 DGFMKHL

-137 AASRKMIAAARQM
+137 AASRKMIAAARQV
-150 AQIAAPEQFRDSPNR
+150 AQAAAAP
-165 GTAPGSY
+165 A
-172 FNASSSREPV
+172 
-182 STSLETALGRPAPLR
+182 RPAAAPPR
-197 EPARAGKTSLI
+197 EPARSGKTSLI

-225 DLANLRLPVV
+225 DLAQLRLPIV

-258 DVREA
+258 DVHEA
-263 ADGDRLKAGMAV
+263 NDGDRLRPGMAV
-275 VAPGGSRH
+275 VAPGGPRH
-283 LEIEERRGELVCV
+283 LEIEERRGEFVCV
-296 LKEGPLV
+296 LREGPLV

-314 HSVARSLGSHAVG
+314 QSVARSVGAHAIG

-382 IGAAVGQLIG
+382 IGAAVGQLVG
-392 ERPNLRS
+392 ERPNLRT

>member
-1 MSMPTSSAA
+1 MSPLTSSAG

-29 IIDSAPGFKVIGVAG
+29 IINSTPGFQVIGVAG
-44 SAEEGWDAIQELR
+44 SAEEGWDAIQDLR
-57 PDVVTLDLEL
+57 PDILTLDLEL

-117 GTTHTL
+117 GATHTL
-123 EGFMKHL
+123 EGFMKH
-130 VAALQRA
+130 VAAALQRA
-137 AASRKMIAAARQM
+137 SASRRMLAAAKELA
-150 AQIAAPEQFRDSPNR
+150 AQQRPAVAAPVRPMAALSP
-165 GTAPGSY
+165 A
-172 FNASSSREPV
+172 AH
-182 STSLETALGRPAPLR
+182 
-197 EPARAGKTSLI
+197 GKVSLI

-225 DLANLRLPVV
+225 DAAHLRLPIA
-235 VVQHMPPGYTAK
+235 VVQHMPAGYTAK
-247 FAARLATATGL
+247 FAARLSAATGL

-263 ADGDRLKAGMAV
+263 ADGDRLRPGMAV
-275 VAPGGSRH
+275 VAPGGTKH
-283 LEIEERRGELVCV
+283 LEIEERRGELVCLV
-296 LKEGPLV
+296 KEGPLV
-303 SGHSPSVDVMF
+303 SGHCPSVDVMF
-314 HSVARSLGSHAVG
+314 HSVARVLGAQAIGV
-327 ILLTGMGRDGAD
+327 LLTGMGRDGAD
-339 GLLAMRKAGAETLIQ
+339 GLLAMRKAGAATLIQ

-365 KAAFEI
+365 KAAFEL
-371 GAADRVVPLSQ
+371 GAAERVVPLDQ
-382 IGAAVGQLIG
+382 IGGAIAGLLG
-392 ERPNLRS
+392 ERPQQRT

>member
-1 MSMPTSSAA
+1 MGMLNSSAG

-16 VDDSILMQKLMTQ
+16 VDDSVLMQKLMTQ
-29 IIDSAPGFKVIGVAG
+29 IINSTPGFQVIGVAG
-44 SAEEGWDAIQELR
+44 SAEEGWDSIQELR
-57 PDVVTLDLEL
+57 PDILTLDLEL

-123 EGFMKHL
+123 DGFMKH
-130 VAALQRA
+130 VGMALQRA
-137 AASRKMIAAARQM
+137 SASRRLLMAARAAKETPAAA
-150 AQIAAPEQFRDSPNR
+150 ATPA
-165 GTAPGSY
+165 
-172 FNASSSREPV
+172 
-182 STSLETALGRPAPLR
+182 RPAIAR
-197 EPARAGKTSLI
+197 EVSRTVGKAPLI

-216 VPAVQTVMR
+216 VPAVQVVMR
-225 DLANLRLPVV
+225 DLAFTRLPIV
-235 VVQHMPPGYTAK
+235 VVQHMPAGYTAK
-247 FAARLATATGL
+247 FAARLAAATGL

-263 ADGDRLKAGMAV
+263 ADGDRLRPGMAV
-275 VAPGGSRH
+275 VAPGGQRH
-283 LEIEERRGELVCV
+283 LEIEERRGEFVCQ
-296 LKEGPLV
+296 LREGPLV
-303 SGHSPSVDVMF
+303 SGHCPSVDVMF
-314 HSVARSLGSHAVG
+314 HSVARAAGAQAVG
-327 ILLTGMGRDGAD
+327 VLLTGMGRDGAD

-354 SGETCV
+354 SAETCV

-371 GAADRVVPLSQ
+371 GAADRAVALDQ
-382 IGAAVGQLIG
+382 IGGVVAGLIG
-392 ERPNLRS
+392 ERPHQRT